1 MMKRLPVALIAFVP
15 LFASQPSMAEPDG
28 YTLTRE
34 YGSVLFRVMQEE
46 FLYLIGRFDEFSGTL
61 QFDPDDLASADLSAT
76 VRMDSLDM
84 ADDSIVE
91 LLVSS
96 AVWFN
101 ASLYSEASFETES
114 VTVTGDNSV
123 DFQGQLTFVGE
134 TQPWTLSATFHGGSD
149 GELAGDTVGMTAI
162 GSFNRSDFGVDQY
175 MNIAADSVEIE
186 VNVKFERD

>member
-1 MMKRLPVALIAFVP
+1 MIKRLPVV
-15 LFASQPSMAEPDG
+15 LFAFAPLLVSQVSVAEPVG

-61 QFDPDDLASADLSAT
+61 QFDPEDLASADLSAT
-76 VRMDSLDM
+76 VQMDSLAM

-96 AVWFN
+96 GVWFN
-101 ASLYSEASFETES
+101 ASLYPEATFETES
-114 VTVTGDNSV
+114 VTVTGEDSV
-123 DFQGQLTFVGE
+123 DFHGQLTFVGE

-162 GSFNRSDFGVDQY
+162 GSFSRSDFGVDQY
-175 MNIAADSVEIE
+175 MNVAADSVEIE